1 MGGVFREYNRC
12 KRAYDSMQAICN
24 SILTEKE
31 RFFTRTQPNAI
42 RYDKVAVEGGLHD
55 NCFDEYLA
63 ECEKREIDKRLNEAI
78 KLLQARAEL
87 LRLKEMELRASNDIT
102 DVVYT
107 MKYLDNAKPK
117 TIAMALAYSESQI
130 YRIIEQIKREI

>member
-12 KRAYDSMQAICN
+12 KRAYDSMQDICN

-55 NCFDEYLA
+55 NGFDEYLA

-130 YRIIEQIKREI
+130 YRIIEQIKRE